1 MTIQEV
7 ILQLLIKQPFYGYIA
22 AGITPV
28 ESTSISTFKMSP
40 FPSMK
45 LLYNKEWFGGL
56 EEKHQIGVVLH
67 ELIHLIFLHAYR
79 QENRDI
85 NLWAIACDMAV
96 NEHIHNSYL
105 HDESITVEK
114 IAKEIKESIPPKKSA
129 ETYYDIIS
137 DSDEV
142 LFFTT
147 REEDIIVVIDSNT
160 ELKAD
165 KLSEESLSDVNENAL
180 KNQLSQ
186 VMNDA
191 FSEGERPE
199 ALEALV
205 DEIYVDF
212 KVNWRQVLKR
222 FLTGKGKIQTR
233 KSYKRQSRR
242 FENLPGTKRSVGI
255 EALVAIDES
264 GSISDGLVNKFY
276 EELVTISKISE
287 VAISVTRFD
296 TECTPPVMLREFV
309 KNKDRLKSGG
319 TDFRPIFKLADHMKI
334 PLIIIF
340 TDGDGQAPE
349 NANQKT
355 LWVIN
360 NREKK
365 PADFGYYVLFDN

>member
-7 ILQLLIKQPFYGYIA
+7 MLQLLIKQPFYGYVA

-40 FPSMK
+40 YPSMK
-45 LLYNKEWFGGL
+45 LHYNRQWFEGL
-56 EEKHQIGVVLH
+56 EERHQIGVVLH

-79 QENRDI
+79 RENRDI
-85 NLWAIACDMAV
+85 NLWTIACDMTV
-96 NEHIHNSYL
+96 NEHIHKRYL
-105 HDESITVEK
+105 HDEAITVDK
-114 IAKEIKESIPPKKSA
+114 IAKEIKETVPAKKSA

-137 DSDEV
+137 ASDQV

-147 REEDIIVVIDSNT
+147 REEDIIIVIDSDK

-165 KLSEESLSDVNENAL
+165 KLSEDSLSDVNESAL
-180 KNQLSQ
+180 QNQLSQ

-191 FSEGERPE
+191 FSEGESPE
-199 ALEALV
+199 DMESLI
-205 DEIYVDF
+205 DDIYIDF

-255 EALVAIDES
+255 QALVAIDES
-264 GSISDGLVNKFY
+264 GSISNGLVNKFY
-276 EELVTISKISE
+276 EELVTISKISGVE
-287 VAISVTRFD
+287 ISVTRFD
-296 TECTPPVMLREFV
+296 TECTPPVRLKEFIKT
-309 KNKDRLKSGG
+309 KNRMKSGG
-319 TDFRPIFKLADHMKI
+319 TDFRPIFKLADQMKI
-334 PLIIIF
+334 PLVIIF
-340 TDGDGQAPE
+340 TDGDGKAPE
-349 NANQKT
+349 SVHQKT

-360 NREKK
+360 NREKR
-365 PADFGYYVLFDN
+365 PAGFGHYVLFDS